1 VNLLAF
7 IPAAWNLRAGVAVFL
22 VAAAT
27 LGALYLQIRHDAFNE
42 GYDKATLR
50 WELEL
55 ARVKA
60 ANLKVV
66 EDAQFVYRA
75 DLDLLELTK
84 DKINDTLI
92 DQAAEA
98 ARDPGADTGGIG
110 ADSVRRLN
118 AIR

>member
-1 VNLLAF
+1 MNLLAF

-27 LGALYLQIRHDAFNE
+27 LGVLYLQIRHDAFNE
-42 GYDKATLR
+42 GYDKATQR

-55 ARVKA
+55 ARVEA
-60 ANLKVV
+60 ANHKAVD
-66 EDAQFVYRA
+66 DAQVIYRA

-92 DQAAEA
+92 DYAAKA
-98 ARDPGADTGGIG
+98 ARDPGADSLGIG